1 MSDVTKVEDITIDDI
16 DDFLGIPGAEIIV
29 TSQQEKDLTPVS
41 DDDDINKIIDEP
53 DPVETE
59 DVVIPL
65 LGEDETEEGVKEKKV
80 RPENFIMKK
89 FIEKG
94 YLMPFEDE
102 TKTVDDYTEKDWE
115 ELFQVNM
122 EEKSKEMKEQT
133 EKEFFEALPDELKY
147 AATYVANGG
156 NDIKGLLRA
165 LSQTE
170 EIKSLDVNNPN
181 HQEHIIRNYL
191 YAKNFG
197 DGNKDLIEEQIEEW
211 AEAGML
217 NKKAAQFKPMLD
229 QMQEQIVQSKIK
241 QQEEFKKQQLQQKEK
256 YLTNV
261 KDTLSNSE
269 LGGVKIDK
277 KRRDMLWDEMT
288 TVKYNSMTGRPTNL
302 LGKLL
307 EDYQFGEK
315 PRYDLIAEALW
326 LLADP
331 DDYKAKIQQVASN
344 KTVEETVKKLKTE
357 ESRKQATTGVV
368 VEDASAKRTVKKR
381 NIFARE

>member
-16 DDFLGIPGAEIIV
+16 DDFLGTPGAEIIV
-29 TSQQEKDLTPVS
+29 TSQQEKDLTPVN

-115 ELFQVNM
+115 ELFQANM